1 MPEQTLKA
9 YQVGDYDIAAAYDE
23 AGAIRVL
30 LEQQGDAENH
40 YGYTLDDVKL
50 VSDAV
55 LDNPQAYDQDE
66 GEVITLDKTLRQELA
81 EQTEPA
87 YLAGWE

>member
-1 MPEQTLKA
+1 MSAEALKA
-9 YQVGDYDIAAAYDE
+9 YQVGDYDIVAAYDE

-30 LEQQGDAENH
+30 LEQQGDGDNH

-81 EQTEPA
+81 EQTAPA